1 MKIEFTCRNCEAG
14 EKLREVT
21 EQKLSKL
28 EKYFDKEPTI
38 KVCFKKQAKS
48 LTTEIMLDY
57 SGKFVRASASSD
69 NFYDNIDVILPK
81 LEGQIRK
88 HRTRFDKHSKN
99 AAYREQVLYSG
110 AAEEEQTQRSVVR
123 EKKFKLAPM
132 TVEEA
137 KDELELLGHD
147 FFVFLEA
154 KTNTVQVIYRRNDGD
169 YGLIEPEI

>member
-1 MKIEFTCRNCEAG
+1 MKIDFTCRNCEAG

-28 EKYFDKEPTI
+28 EKYFDKEPTV

-57 SGKFVRASASSD
+57 AGRFVRASASSG

-99 AAYREQVLYSG
+99 VAYREQALFTGS
-110 AAEEEQTQRSVVR
+110 EEEETPKSVVR
-123 EKKFKLAPM
+123 EKKFKLVPM
-132 TVEEA
+132 TVDEA
-137 KDELELLGHD
+137 KEELELLGHD
-147 FFVFLEA
+147 FYVFLEA

-169 YGLIEPEI
+169 FGLIEPEI

>member
-1 MKIEFTCRNCEAG
+1 MKIDFTCRNCEAG

-28 EKYFDKEPTI
+28 EKYFDKEPTV

-57 SGKFVRASASSD
+57 AGRFVRASASSD
-69 NFYDNIDVILPK
+69 NFYDNIDLILPK

-99 AAYREQVLYSG
+99 AAYREQALFTGSV
-110 AAEEEQTQRSVVR
+110 EEESPKSVVR
-123 EKKFKLAPM
+123 EKKFKLVPM
-132 TVEEA
+132 TVDEA
-137 KDELELLGHD
+137 KEELELLGHD
-147 FFVFLEA
+147 FYVFLEA
-154 KTNTVQVIYRRNDGD
+154 KTNTVQVIYKRNDGD
-169 YGLIEPEI
+169 FGLIEPKI

>member
-1 MKIEFTCRNCEAG
+1 MKIDITCRNCEAG

-28 EKYFDKEPTI
+28 EKYFDKEPTV

-57 SGKFVRASASSD
+57 AGRFVRASVSSG

-99 AAYREQVLYSG
+99 VAYREQALFTGS
-110 AAEEEQTQRSVVR
+110 EEEETPKTVVR
-123 EKKFKLAPM
+123 EKKFKLTP
-132 TVEEA
+132 
-137 KDELELLGHD
+137 
-147 FFVFLEA
+147 
-154 KTNTVQVIYRRNDGD
+154 DG
-169 YGLIEPEI
+169 GRSEGRA

>member
-1 MKIEFTCRNCEAG
+1 MKVEFTCRNCEASD
-14 EKLREVT
+14 KLREVT

-28 EKYFDKEPTI
+28 EKYFDKEPTV

-57 SGKFVRASASSD
+57 MGRFVRAAAVSD

-88 HRTRFDKHSKN
+88 HRTRFDRHNKN
-99 AAYREQVLYSG
+99 LAYRDQALYHGSD
-110 AAEEEQTQRSVVR
+110 EEESPKIVVR
-123 EKKFKLAPM
+123 EKIFKLTPM

-137 KDELELLGHD
+137 KDEIELIGHD
-147 FFVFLEA
+147 FYVFLEA

-169 YGLIEPEI
+169 FGLIEPEI

>member
-1 MKIEFTCRNCEAG
+1 MKIDFTCRNCEAG

-28 EKYFDKEPTI
+28 EKYFDKEPTV

-57 SGKFVRASASSD
+57 AGRFVRASASSD

-99 AAYREQVLYSG
+99 VAYREQALFTGS
-110 AAEEEQTQRSVVR
+110 EEEETPKSVVR
-123 EKKFKLAPM
+123 EKKFKLTPM
-132 TVEEA
+132 TVDEAEE
-137 KDELELLGHD
+137 ELELLGHD
-147 FFVFLEA
+147 FYVFLEA
-154 KTNTVQVIYRRNDGD
+154 KTNTVQVIYKRNDGD
-169 YGLIEPEI
+169 FGLIEPEI

>member
-1 MKIEFTCRNCEAG
+1 MKIDITCRNCEAG

-28 EKYFDKEPTI
+28 EKYFDKEPTV

-57 SGKFVRASASSD
+57 AGRFVRASVSSG

-99 AAYREQVLYSG
+99 VAYREQALFTGS
-110 AAEEEQTQRSVVR
+110 EEEETPKTVVR
-123 EKKFKLAPM
+123 EKKFKLTPV
-132 TVEEA
+132 TVDEA
-137 KDELELLGHD
+137 KEELELSGHD
-147 FFVFLEA
+147 FYVFLEA
-154 KTNTVQVIYRRNDGD
+154 KTTAVQVIYKRNDGD
-169 YGLIEPEI
+169 FGLIEPEI